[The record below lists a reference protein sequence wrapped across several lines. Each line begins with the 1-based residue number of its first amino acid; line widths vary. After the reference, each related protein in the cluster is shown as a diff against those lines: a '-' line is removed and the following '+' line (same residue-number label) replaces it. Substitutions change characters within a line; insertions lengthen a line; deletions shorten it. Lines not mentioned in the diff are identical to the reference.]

1 METISLILIV
11 FVLGLRHGLDA
22 DHLACIDGLTRYNG
36 RLNSPIA
43 RWVGLLFS
51 FGHGLVVTIIAA
63 ILGIFMKSFTIP
75 DLVNALVTWISIV
88 SLFAIGTLNIFN
100 LLRTKSS
107 TEEDFQV
114 RGIKGKFLPKML
126 KETTNPLF
134 VILIGGLF
142 ALAAETVS
150 QTSMWAIAAGNTASY
165 MPVLL
170 GIIFMAGMMITDTF
184 DSIVAF
190 RLIKD
195 SNRLG
200 QSASRIMGWVIVAL
214 AYGVSFYEAFTFF
227 FPSAE
232 LDFEILGVILFALFG
247 LSYVIVSYRIK
258 KQLDITVKN

>member
-107 TEEDFQV
+107 AEEDFQV

-232 LDFEILGVILFALFG
+232 LDFEILGVMLFVLFG

-258 KQLDITVKN
+258 KQLDMSVKN

>member
-1 METISLILIV
+1 METISLILLV

-107 TEEDFQV
+107 AEEDFQV
-114 RGIKGKFLPKML
+114 KGIKGKFLPKML
-126 KETTNPLF
+126 KETTNPFF

-150 QTSMWAIAAGNTASY
+150 QTSMWAIAAGNTASLL
-165 MPVLL
+165 PVLL

-232 LDFEILGVILFALFG
+232 LDFEILGVMLFGLFG

-258 KQLDITVKN
+258 KQLEITVKN